1 MIAVKILMGLHLMSL
16 GVSIAMHGQEKTG
29 KHNAFVN
36 LVGIIVVWTLYYFA
50 GMFNGFNL

>member
-36 LVGIIVVWTLYYFA
+36 LVGIIIVWTLYYFA